1 MNDQLQKVLAD
12 IIAKVTSG
20 ADAVVEFSKQQ
31 LPEVLQQL
39 LMWHFISNLLSF
51 IIPLVLLTICLTVSV
66 RFWVKVP
73 KQDSRDKDDRC
84 PWIADEYRDK
94 AHMLYFKYWLPGY
107 ALPAASFILGII
119 TLCNSNLVWLKIA
132 LAPKLYLLEY
142 AASLIKSTT

>member
-1 MNDQLQKVLAD
+1 MNEQLQKVLAD
-12 IIAKVTSG
+12 IITRVTSG

-39 LMWHFISNLLSF
+39 LMWHFISHLLSF
-51 IIPLVLLTICLTVSV
+51 IIPLVLLTLCLTISV
-66 RFWVKVP
+66 KFWHRVP

-94 AHMLYFKYWLPGY
+94 AHALYFKYWLPGY
-107 ALPAASFILGII
+107 ILPVVSFILGII
-119 TLCNSNLVWLKIA
+119 TLFNSNLVWLKIV

-142 AASLIKSTT
+142 AASLIKS

>member
-1 MNDQLQKVLAD
+1 MNEQLQKVLAD

-39 LMWHFISNLLSF
+39 LIWHFISNLLSF
-51 IIPLVLLTICLTVSV
+51 IIPLVLLTLCLTISIK
-66 RFWVKVP
+66 FWRRVP
-73 KQDSRDKDDRC
+73 KQESRDNDDRC

-94 AHMLYFKYWLPGY
+94 AHKLYFKYWLSGY
-107 ALPAASFILGII
+107 VLPAVSFILGLI
-119 TLCNSNLVWLKIA
+119 TLFNSNIIWLKIV

-142 AASLIKSTT
+142 AASLIKSST